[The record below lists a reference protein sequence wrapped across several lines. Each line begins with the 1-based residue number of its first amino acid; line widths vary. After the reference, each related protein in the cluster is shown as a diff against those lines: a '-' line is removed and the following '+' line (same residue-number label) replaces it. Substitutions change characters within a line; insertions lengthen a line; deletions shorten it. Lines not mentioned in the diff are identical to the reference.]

1 MGRDPQRRGEGVG
14 TAAGLEDTV
23 VVLPA
28 YNEAVSLPR
37 LLRRLAA
44 ERGAAVRVLVID
56 DGSTDGTAAAA
67 ERLAAELPGLTVL
80 RHPGNRGL
88 GGALRTG
95 WQAALAAGLPDDGAV
110 VTMDADDTHD
120 PAVIAQLLQLLRQG
134 HDVAIASRFARGGG
148 EVGLSPARRA
158 LSLGARVFLS
168 LVRHIPGVSDYTC
181 GYRAYR
187 AGALRQAFAVYGP
200 DGLITAPGFACTA
213 EVLLK
218 LAALGARCAEA
229 PLVLHYEQKAGR
241 SKMRILRTLVGYAHV
256 LSATRRARGTA

>member
-1 MGRDPQRRGEGVG
+1 MGGR
-14 TAAGLEDTV
+14 AAPEDTV

-28 YNEAVSLPR
+28 FNEAVALPR
-37 LLRRLAA
+37 LLRRLVAA
-44 ERGAAVRVLVID
+44 CGPAVRVLVVD

-67 ERLAAELPGLTVL
+67 ERLAGEMPGLRVL

-88 GGALRTG
+88 GAALRTG
-95 WQAALAAGLPDDGAV
+95 WEAALAAGLPDDGAV

-120 PAVIAQLLQLLRQG
+120 PALIGALRSLLARG
-134 HDVAIASRFARGGG
+134 NDVAIASRFARGGG

-158 LSLGARVFLS
+158 LSQGARVFLS
-168 LVRHIPGVSDYTC
+168 LTRHIPGVSDYTC

-187 AGALRQAFAVYGP
+187 AGALRQAFATYGAG
-200 DGLITAPGFACTA
+200 GLITAPGFACTA

-218 LAALGARCAEA
+218 MAGLGARCAEA

-256 LSATRRARGTA
+256 LSSTRRSRGTA